1 MKNNV
6 SSQKLIR
13 VALLLFLD
21 ALSLAFSEISALVIY
36 HGIDMRLGFGDLFM
50 RELYNVLLF
59 LPLAIIITV
68 SVFSL
73 FKIYESLWQFAGVH
87 EYVLITVASFSSYIV
102 STAVRLALD
111 LHSHLTCY
119 FLSAL
124 IFTILVLVIRIAY
137 RSIRKQRA
145 RHYTSEAERKIL
157 IIGAGEAS
165 SILIRE
171 FKSDRSCS
179 VVAIIDDD
187 PAKKNTY
194 FSGVKIVGNRYVIPD
209 AVEKYNPDEIVFA
222 IPSASLKDKSDIL
235 DICKKTRC
243 ALKTLPGISDIIS
256 KGVSSAS
263 VIDID
268 VDDFLGREPITT
280 DVDSIIDYVQ
290 NKVIIVTGGGGSIG
304 SELCRQIA
312 SHSPKTLIIFDIYE
326 NSAYDI
332 QNELKSAYPELHL
345 VTLIG
350 SVRDS
355 SRLNWVFSK
364 YKPDIVFHAAAHKH
378 VPLMEESPIEA
389 VKNNVFGT
397 LSLVKA
403 SDENNVKRFIMI
415 STDKAVRPTNIMGAT
430 KRICEMIIQTWD
442 KRSETEFV
450 AVRFGNVLGSNGS
463 VIPLFK
469 KQIAA
474 GGPVTVT
481 DPNITRFF
489 MTIKEAVGLVLR
501 AGAMAHGGEIFIL
514 DMGSPVKILD
524 LAESVIR
531 LSGHTPYTD
540 IDIKFTGLRPG
551 EKLYE
556 ELLMDEEGLQSTED
570 KLIHIGKPL
579 CFDTEVFLS
588 QLDQLKASTLIEG
601 CDIKSEICKIVPI
614 YNNSNLK

>member
-1 MKNNV
+1 MKNTV
-6 SSQKLIR
+6 SGQKLVRI
-13 VALLLFLD
+13 AILLFLD
-21 ALSLAFSEISALVIY
+21 ALSLTFSEISSLVIY
-36 HGIDMRLGFGDLFM
+36 HGVDMNLGFGDKFM
-50 RELYNVLLF
+50 QELYNVLLF
-59 LPLAIIITV
+59 LPLAIIITI

-87 EYVLITVASFSSYIV
+87 EYVLIAVASFSSYIV
-102 STAVRLALD
+102 STAVRLSLN

-119 FLSAL
+119 VLSGL
-124 IFTILVLVIRIAY
+124 IFTICVLTIRIAY
-137 RSIRKQRA
+137 RTVRKKRSQ
-145 RHYTSEAERKIL
+145 HYTSQTHRKAL

-165 SILIRE
+165 AILIRE
-171 FKSDRSCS
+171 LKSDRRCNI
-179 VVAIIDDD
+179 VAIIDDD
-187 PAKKNTY
+187 ASKKNTY
-194 FSGVKIVGNRYVIPD
+194 FNGIKIIGNRYVIPE
-209 AVEKYNPDEIVFA
+209 AVERYEPDEIIFA

-256 KGVSSAS
+256 KGVSSTS

-268 VDDFLGREPITT
+268 MDDFLGREPVTT
-280 DVDSIIDYVQ
+280 DVEAIIEYVRG
-290 NKVIIVTGGGGSIG
+290 KVILVTGGGGSIG

-312 SHSPKTLIIFDIYE
+312 SHEPKALIIFDIYE

-332 QNELKSAYPELHL
+332 QNELKSTFPELHL
-345 VTLIG
+345 ITLIG

-355 SRLNWVFSK
+355 ARLNWIFSK

-378 VPLMEESPIEA
+378 VPLMEDSPIEA

-403 SDENNVKRFIMI
+403 SDENKVKKFIII

-501 AGAMAHGGEIFIL
+501 AGAMAQGGEIFIL
-514 DMGSPVKILD
+514 DMGSPVKIID
-524 LAESVIR
+524 LAESLIR

-540 IDIKFTGLRPG
+540 IEIKFTGLRPG
-551 EKLYE
+551 EKIYE
-556 ELLMDEEGLQSTED
+556 EILMSEEGLQSTED

-579 CFDTEVFLS
+579 KFDTEEFLS
-588 QLDQLKASTLIEG
+588 QLERLKAATLIEG

-614 YNNSNLK
+614 TDNDHL